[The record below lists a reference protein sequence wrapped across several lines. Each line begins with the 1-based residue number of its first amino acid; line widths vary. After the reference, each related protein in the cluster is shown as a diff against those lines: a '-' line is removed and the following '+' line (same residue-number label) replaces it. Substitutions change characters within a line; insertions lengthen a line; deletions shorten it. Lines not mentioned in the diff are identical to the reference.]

1 MTFLWGGR
9 WEAANLGR
17 SRLSAGSGRLKG
29 GCGQN
34 CPPSNLAAML
44 LCLTLAGCGGLT
56 RHGPVDPVL
65 AAFISPDS
73 VALAG
78 VRMDQIRT
86 TPIYRKLAEGN
97 RLPRFDQFHSEDI
110 HDVLLASDGKNVL
123 AIGRG
128 DFRAKPPDGLTPTEY
143 RGYTVYVNNGR
154 DAIVFLDRTTA
165 LAGSAAAVRAAIDQ
179 YKGGGHG
186 APRDLM
192 ARAQALPAD
201 AQIWA
206 VVVGWRGATP
216 DQLREMGNLGNV
228 DRMLRAVDGAKLTVD
243 LRTGVHAAV
252 TGDCRT
258 EADARNLGDSLRGLA
273 ALARMGVQRMQPD
286 LLRVFD
292 AIQVK
297 QEGRVVQVNLDI
309 AEDLAEKLIR

>member
-1 MTFLWGGR
+1 MTFLWGRR
-9 WEAANLGR
+9 WRAANLGR
-17 SRLSAGSGRLKG
+17 SRLLGGQSRLTA
-29 GCGQN
+29 GCGQT
-34 CPPSNLAAML
+34 CPPSNFAPML

-56 RHGPVDPVL
+56 RHGPVDPAL

-78 VRMDQIRT
+78 VRMDQFRT
-86 TPIYRKLAEGN
+86 TPLYRRLAAGN
-97 RLPRFDQFHSEDI
+97 RLPRFDQFPSEDI

-123 AIGRG
+123 AIARG

-143 RGYTVYVNNGR
+143 RGYTLYVNNGR
-154 DAIVFLDRTTA
+154 DAIVFIDKTTA
-165 LAGSAAAVRAAIDQ
+165 LAASSAAVRAAIDQ

-186 APRDLM
+186 AQRDLM

-201 AQIWA
+201 TQIWA
-206 VVVGWRGATP
+206 VVVGWPGATP
-216 DQLREMGNLGNV
+216 DQLRELGNLGNV
-228 DRMLRAVDGAKLTVD
+228 DRMLRAVDGANLTVD

-252 TGDCRT
+252 IGNCRT
-258 EADARNLGDSLRGLA
+258 EADARNLGDSLRGLT
-273 ALARMGVQRMQPD
+273 ALARMGVQRKRPD

-297 QEGRVVQVNLDI
+297 QEGRVVQVTLDI